1 MLTIAHDAAANTS
14 FCGKTNRSAE
24 ALRHHQE
31 LLDRYLCSHKIRNHS
46 DKTQKRE
53 EAFLNGWFEQFGFLT
68 WEAMAPIIGRQ
79 NMIDYANTL
88 IDAELAAITVIKIF
102 HSAIQLA

>member
-31 LLDRYLCSHKIRNHS
+31 LLDRYPTCKGLVRVIAVIK
-46 DKTQKRE
+46 D
-53 EAFLNGWFEQFGFLT
+53 
-68 WEAMAPIIGRQ
+68 PIIIHR
-79 NMIDYANTL
+79 ILKHLHLLTASPSIAPARSPPTL
-88 IDAELAAITVIKIF
+88 PFDDHRV
-102 HSAIQLA
+102 